1 MSDHYEYYLNNPH
14 EKKVMDSYITA
25 MDENR
30 DYEIEEAADEENF
43 VYDLIADQYVDFD
56 LTSTTLRAM
65 FKSYCNR
72 MNATKQEDKDTADK
86 DLLLFTK
93 SLMSAMYDAAGSII
107 DTRNEQEIMML
118 DNLLILCLGGAII
131 CAIFVVTGIIAK
143 IRGWE

>member
-107 DTRNEQEIMML
+107 DTRNE
-118 DNLLILCLGGAII
+118 
-131 CAIFVVTGIIAK
+131 
-143 IRGWE
+143 

>member
-1 MSDHYEYYLNNPH
+1 
-14 EKKVMDSYITA
+14 MDSYLTA

-56 LTSTTLRAM
+56 LSSTTLRAM

-93 SLMSAMYDAAGSII
+93 SLMSAMYDAAGGII
-107 DTRNEQEIMML
+107 DSRNE
-118 DNLLILCLGGAII
+118 
-131 CAIFVVTGIIAK
+131 
-143 IRGWE
+143 

>member
-1 MSDHYEYYLNNPH
+1 MSDYYEYYLNNPH
-14 EKKVMDSYITA
+14 EKKVMDSYLTA

-56 LTSTTLRAM
+56 LSSTTLRAM

-93 SLMSAMYDAAGSII
+93 SLMSAMYDAAGGII
-107 DTRNEQEIMML
+107 DSRNE
-118 DNLLILCLGGAII
+118 
-131 CAIFVVTGIIAK
+131 
-143 IRGWE
+143 

>member
-14 EKKVMDSYITA
+14 EKKVMDSYLTA

-56 LTSTTLRAM
+56 LSSTTLRAM

-107 DTRNEQEIMML
+107 DSSNE
-118 DNLLILCLGGAII
+118 
-131 CAIFVVTGIIAK
+131 
-143 IRGWE
+143 

>member
-14 EKKVMDSYITA
+14 ERKVMDSYLTA

-30 DYEIEEAADEENF
+30 EYEIEEAADEENF

-56 LTSTTLRAM
+56 LSTTTLRAM

-93 SLMSAMYDAAGSII
+93 SLMSAMYEAAGSII
-107 DTRNEQEIMML
+107 DSRNE
-118 DNLLILCLGGAII
+118 
-131 CAIFVVTGIIAK
+131 
-143 IRGWE
+143 

>member
-14 EKKVMDSYITA
+14 EKKVMDSYLTA

-56 LTSTTLRAM
+56 LSSTTLRAM

-107 DTRNEQEIMML
+107 DNRNE
-118 DNLLILCLGGAII
+118 
-131 CAIFVVTGIIAK
+131 
-143 IRGWE
+143 